1 MKELKD
7 KNELVFN
14 ARKDCSIFQ
23 NYFSSLAQNL
33 VSLFPNIFTESRE
46 PKNWKVSS
54 YYDNKAVSKNLNFQ
68 LLEMSREKKLSV
80 LKGLNPSKAAVIDNL
95 SNEFLKDSADVLA
108 WPICQLYN
116 LSIKLNAF
124 PRSCKIES

>member
-14 ARKDCSIFQ
+14 ARKNCFIIQ

-46 PKNWKVSS
+46 PKN
-54 YYDNKAVSKNLNFQ
+54 
-68 LLEMSREKKLSV
+68 
-80 LKGLNPSKAAVIDNL
+80 
-95 SNEFLKDSADVLA
+95 
-108 WPICQLYN
+108 
-116 LSIKLNAF
+116 
-124 PRSCKIES
+124 

>member
-1 MKELKD
+1 MPEKTAPSFKI
-7 KNELVFN
+7 
-14 ARKDCSIFQ
+14 IFQ
-23 NYFSSLAQNL
+23 VLHKTWYLFFLIFLLNL
-33 VSLFPNIFTESRE
+33 ENQKIE
-46 PKNWKVSS
+46 VSS

-108 WPICQLYN
+108 
-116 LSIKLNAF
+116 
-124 PRSCKIES
+124 